1 MKNNLSF
8 EVVVIGGGHAG
19 TEASLASARCGSNTL
34 LVTQNF
40 NTIGQMSCNPSIG
53 GIGKGHLTKEV
64 DALGGVMARAADAAG
79 IHFRTLNKK
88 KGPAVWSTRS
98 QADRDLYKTFIQKE
112 IKSQEHLNILDGEVI
127 DIIIKDNSVTGIELV
142 NGSILKT
149 KNVILTAGTFLSG
162 MIHIG
167 NKSFSAG
174 RIGEDASNKLAK
186 RMKALDLMMGRL
198 KTGTPPRLNG
208 DTINYSQLIEQPGDK
223 PRPVFSFMGNAADHP
238 KQINCYIARTNE
250 KTHDHIKKSL
260 KNSPLF
266 NGVITGKGPR
276 YCPSIEDKVTK
287 FAEKNSHQIFL
298 EPEGLKTN
306 LVYPNG
312 ISTSLPEEDQEAFIR
327 TIRGLENVKI
337 EKYGYAIE
345 YDFFDP
351 RGLTSFLENKK
362 IVGFF
367 MAGQINGTTGY
378 EEAASQG
385 IVAGINASLKSQG
398 KEMWSPARENSYI
411 GVMIDDLIT
420 QGAPEPYR
428 MFTSR
433 AEHRLYLRE
442 DNADERLTAIGFKLG
457 SVNKKRFDIFNKK
470 QNLIKKEMVSL
481 KEFKFVENN
490 KSVSAFDFLKR
501 PNNSYESLKEFA
513 SNYNFTD
520 QEIGKNCA
528 TRIKYE
534 GYIVRQ
540 NNEVIR
546 SKRDEEMKLPKKINY
561 SLITALSKEA
571 RENLSLAKPE
581 NLRQASRIPGVTPAA
596 ISILKVQ
603 IKAIKNNQKEMAQNA
618 K

>member
-1 MKNNLSF
+1 MK
-8 EVVVIGGGHAG
+8 EYDVIIIGGGHAG

-112 IKSQEHLNILDGEVI
+112 IRSQEHLNILDGEVI
-127 DIIIKDNSVTGIELV
+127 DIIIKDNSVTSIELV

-208 DTINYSQLIEQPGDK
+208 DTINYSQLIEQPGDE
-223 PRPVFSFMGNAADHP
+223 PRPIFSFMGNAADHP
-238 KQINCYIARTNE
+238 EQINCYIARTNE
-250 KTHDHIKKSL
+250 KTHEHIKKSL

-276 YCPSIEDKVTK
+276 YCPSIEDKVTR
-287 FAEKNSHQIFL
+287 FSEKNSHQIFL

-312 ISTSLPEEDQEAFIR
+312 ISTSLPEEDQESFIR
-327 TIRGLENVKI
+327 TIQGLENVKI

-362 IVGFF
+362 IAGFF

-442 DNADERLTAIGFKLG
+442 DNADDRLTAIGFKLG
-457 SVNKKRFDIFNKK
+457 SVNKKRFDIFNNK
-470 QNLIKKEMVSL
+470 QNLIKKEIISL

-501 PNNSYESLKEFA
+501 PKNSYESLKEFA
-513 SNYNFTD
+513 SNYDFTD

-603 IKAIKNNQKEMAQNA
+603 IKAIKNNEKEMAQDA

>member
-1 MKNNLSF
+1 MK
-8 EVVVIGGGHAG
+8 EYDVIIIGGGHAG

-53 GIGKGHLTKEV
+53 GIGKGHLTKEL

-88 KGPAVWSTRS
+88 KGPAVWATRS

-112 IKSQEHLNILDGEVI
+112 IRSQNNLNILDGEVI

-174 RIGEDASNKLAK
+174 RIGENASNKLAK

-287 FAEKNSHQIFL
+287 FAEKSSHQIFL

-362 IVGFF
+362 IDGFF

-470 QNLIKKEMVSL
+470 QNLIQKEIVSL

-490 KSVSAFDFLKR
+490 KSMSAFDFLKR

-534 GYIVRQ
+534 GYIIRQ

-581 NLRQASRIPGVTPAA
+581 NLRQAARIPGVTPAA

-603 IKAIKNNQKEMAQNA
+603 IKAIKNNEKEMAQNA

>member
-1 MKNNLSF
+1 MK
-8 EVVVIGGGHAG
+8 EYDVIIIGGGHAG

-40 NTIGQMSCNPSIG
+40 HTIGQMSCNPSIG

-88 KGPAVWSTRS
+88 KGPAVWATRS

-112 IKSQEHLNILDGEVI
+112 IRSQEHLNVLDGEVI
-127 DIIIKDNSVTGIELV
+127 DIIIKDNTVTGIELV
-142 NGSILKT
+142 NGSILKA

-174 RIGEDASNKLAK
+174 RIGEDASNKLSK

-238 KQINCYIARTNE
+238 EQINCYIARTNE

-327 TIRGLENVKI
+327 TIQGLENVKI

-362 IVGFF
+362 IAGFF

-398 KEMWSPARENSYI
+398 KEMWSPTRENSYI

-457 SVNKKRFDIFNKK
+457 SVNKKRFDIFNNK
-470 QNLIKKEMVSL
+470 QNLIKKEIVSL
-481 KEFKFVENN
+481 KEFKFIENN

-603 IKAIKNNQKEMAQNA
+603 IKAIKNNEKEMAQNA

>member
-1 MKNNLSF
+1 MK
-8 EVVVIGGGHAG
+8 EYDVIIIGGGHAG

-53 GIGKGHLTKEV
+53 GIGKGHLTKEL

-88 KGPAVWSTRS
+88 KGPAVWATRS

-112 IKSQEHLNILDGEVI
+112 IRSQEHLNILDGEVI

-442 DNADERLTAIGFKLG
+442 DNADERLTAVGFKLG
-457 SVNKKRFDIFNKK
+457 SVNKKRFDIFNNK
-470 QNLIKKEMVSL
+470 QNLIKKEIVSL

-603 IKAIKNNQKEMAQNA
+603 IKVIKNNEKEMAQNA

>member
-1 MKNNLSF
+1 MK
-8 EVVVIGGGHAG
+8 EYDVIIIGGGHAG

-40 NTIGQMSCNPSIG
+40 HTIGQMSCNPSIG

-88 KGPAVWSTRS
+88 KGPAVWATRS

-112 IKSQEHLNILDGEVI
+112 IRSQEHLNILDGEVI
-127 DIIIKDNSVTGIELV
+127 DIIIKDNTVTGIELV

-174 RIGEDASNKLAK
+174 RIGEDASNKLSK

-208 DTINYSQLIEQPGDK
+208 DTINYSQLIEQPGDE

-238 KQINCYIARTNE
+238 EQINCYIARTNE

-276 YCPSIEDKVTK
+276 YCPSIEDKVTR
-287 FAEKNSHQIFL
+287 FTEKNSHQIFL

-362 IVGFF
+362 IAGFF

-385 IVAGINASLKSQG
+385 IVAGINASLKSQE

-457 SVNKKRFDIFNKK
+457 SVNKKRFDIFNNK
-470 QNLIKKEMVSL
+470 QNLIKKEIVSL
-481 KEFKFVENN
+481 KEFKFIENN

-540 NNEVIR
+540 NNEVIK

-603 IKAIKNNQKEMAQNA
+603 IKAIKNNEKEMAHNA

>member
-1 MKNNLSF
+1 MK
-8 EVVVIGGGHAG
+8 EYDVIIIGGGHAG

-53 GIGKGHLTKEV
+53 GIGKGHLTKEL

-88 KGPAVWSTRS
+88 KGPAVWATRS

-112 IKSQEHLNILDGEVI
+112 IRSQDNLNILDGEVI

-174 RIGEDASNKLAK
+174 RIGENASNKLAK

-398 KEMWSPARENSYI
+398 KEMWSPDRANSYI

-457 SVNKKRFDIFNKK
+457 SVNKKRFDVFNKK
-470 QNLIKKEMVSL
+470 QDLIKKEIASL
-481 KEFKFVENN
+481 KELKFVENN

-501 PNNSYESLKEFA
+501 PNNNYEKLQGFI

-528 TRIKYE
+528 IRIKYE
-534 GYIVRQ
+534 GYIKRQ

-546 SKRDEEMKLPKKINY
+546 SKRDEEMTLPKKINY

-581 NLRQASRIPGVTPAA
+581 NLRQASRVPGVTPAA

-603 IKAIKNNQKEMAQNA
+603 IKAIKNNEKKMAQNA

>member
-1 MKNNLSF
+1 MK
-8 EVVVIGGGHAG
+8 EYDVIIIGGGHAG

-112 IKSQEHLNILDGEVI
+112 IRSQEHLNILDGEVI

-208 DTINYSQLIEQPGDK
+208 DTINYSQLIEQPGDE

-238 KQINCYIARTNE
+238 EQINCYIARTNE
-250 KTHDHIKKSL
+250 KTHEHIKKSL

-276 YCPSIEDKVTK
+276 YCPSIEDKVTR
-287 FAEKNSHQIFL
+287 FSEKNSHQIFL

-327 TIRGLENVKI
+327 TIQGLENVKI

-362 IVGFF
+362 IAGFF

-442 DNADERLTAIGFKLG
+442 DNADERLTAVGFKLG
-457 SVNKKRFDIFNKK
+457 SVNKKRFDIFNNK

-603 IKAIKNNQKEMAQNA
+603 IKVIKNNEKEMAQNA

>member
-1 MKNNLSF
+1 MK
-8 EVVVIGGGHAG
+8 EYDVIIIGGGHAG

-40 NTIGQMSCNPSIG
+40 HTIGQMSCNPSIG

-88 KGPAVWSTRS
+88 KGPAVWATRS

-112 IKSQEHLNILDGEVI
+112 IRSQEHLNVLDGEVI
-127 DIIIKDNSVTGIELV
+127 DIIIKDNTVTGIELV
-142 NGSILKT
+142 NGSILKA

-174 RIGEDASNKLAK
+174 RIGEDASNKLSK

-238 KQINCYIARTNE
+238 EQINCYIARTNE

-276 YCPSIEDKVTK
+276 YCPSIEDKVTR
-287 FAEKNSHQIFL
+287 FTEKNSHQIFL

-327 TIRGLENVKI
+327 TIQGLENVKI

-362 IVGFF
+362 IAGFF

-457 SVNKKRFDIFNKK
+457 SVNKKRFDIFNNK
-470 QNLIKKEMVSL
+470 QNLIKKEIVSL
-481 KEFKFVENN
+481 KEFKFIENN

-603 IKAIKNNQKEMAQNA
+603 IKAIKNNEKEMAQNA

>member
-1 MKNNLSF
+1 MK
-8 EVVVIGGGHAG
+8 EYDVIIIGGGHAG

-53 GIGKGHLTKEV
+53 GIGKGHLTKEL

-88 KGPAVWSTRS
+88 KGPAVWATRS

-112 IKSQEHLNILDGEVI
+112 IRSQDNLNILDGEVI

-174 RIGEDASNKLAK
+174 RIGENASNKLAK
-186 RMKALDLMMGRL
+186 RMEALDLMMGRL

-327 TIRGLENVKI
+327 TIQGLENVKI

-470 QNLIKKEMVSL
+470 QNLIKKEMASL

-603 IKAIKNNQKEMAQNA
+603 IKAIKNNEKEMAHNA

>member
-1 MKNNLSF
+1 MK
-8 EVVVIGGGHAG
+8 EYDVIIIGGGHAG

-112 IKSQEHLNILDGEVI
+112 IRSQEHLNILDGEVI

-174 RIGEDASNKLAK
+174 RIGENASNKLAK

-442 DNADERLTAIGFKLG
+442 DNADERLTAVGFKLG
-457 SVNKKRFDIFNKK
+457 SVNKKRFDIFNNK

-603 IKAIKNNQKEMAQNA
+603 IKVIKNNEKEMAQNA

>member
-1 MKNNLSF
+1 MKKYD
-8 EVVVIGGGHAG
+8 VIIIGGGHAG
-19 TEASLASARCGSNTL
+19 TEAALASARCGGNTL

-79 IHFRTLNKK
+79 IHFRMLNKK
-88 KGPAVWSTRS
+88 KGPAVWATRS
-98 QADRDLYKTFIQKE
+98 QADRDLYKAFIQKV
-112 IKSQEHLNILDGEVI
+112 IKEQEDLSVLSGEVV
-127 DIIIKDNSVTGIELV
+127 DILIKDNFVSGIELAD
-142 NGSILKT
+142 GSILKT
-149 KNVILTAGTFLSG
+149 KNIILTAGTFLSG

-167 NKSFSAG
+167 DKSFSAG
-174 RIGEDASNKLAK
+174 RIGENASNKLAA
-186 RMKALDLMMGRL
+186 RMKSLDLMMGRL

-208 DTINYSQLIEQPGDK
+208 DTINYKHLIEQPGDD
-223 PRPVFSFMGNAADHP
+223 PRPVFSFIGDAADHP
-238 KQINCYIARTNE
+238 EQIKCYIARTNE
-250 KTHDHIKKSL
+250 KTHDYIKKSL

-276 YCPSIEDKVTK
+276 YCPSIEDKVTR
-287 FAEKNSHQIFL
+287 FTEKNSHQIFL
-298 EPEGLKTN
+298 EPEGLNTN

-312 ISTSLPEEDQEAFIR
+312 ISTSLPEEDQQAFIR
-327 TIRGLENVKI
+327 TIKGLEDVKI

-362 IVGFF
+362 INGFF

-398 KEMWSPARENSYI
+398 KEMWSPSRENSYI

-442 DNADERLTAIGFKLG
+442 DNADERLTAIGYKLG
-457 SVNKKRFDIFNKK
+457 SVNKKRFDVYSKK
-470 QNLIKKEMVSL
+470 QNLIKSEIDNL
-481 KEFKFVENN
+481 KQFKFLENN
-490 KSVSAFDFLKR
+490 KSISAFDYLKR
-501 PNNSYESLKEFA
+501 PNVSYECLRELA

-520 QEIGKNCA
+520 HEIGKNCA
-528 TRIKYE
+528 IRIKYE
-534 GYIVRQ
+534 GYITRQ
-540 NNEVIR
+540 NNEVTR
-546 SKRDEEMKLPKKINY
+546 SKRDEEMVLPKKINY

-603 IKAIKNNQKEMAQNA
+603 IKAIKNNEKEIAQNA

>member
-1 MKNNLSF
+1 
-8 EVVVIGGGHAG
+8 
-19 TEASLASARCGSNTL
+19 
-34 LVTQNF
+34 
-40 NTIGQMSCNPSIG
+40 MSCNPSIG

-88 KGPAVWSTRS
+88 KGPAVWATRS

-112 IKSQEHLNILDGEVI
+112 IRSQEHLNILDGEVI

-142 NGSILKT
+142 NGSILKA

-238 KQINCYIARTNE
+238 EQINCYIARTNE

-276 YCPSIEDKVTK
+276 YCPSIEDKVTR

-327 TIRGLENVKI
+327 TIQGLENVKI

-362 IVGFF
+362 IAGFF

-457 SVNKKRFDIFNKK
+457 SVNKKRFDIFNNK
-470 QNLIKKEMVSL
+470 QNLIKKEIVSL
-481 KEFKFVENN
+481 KEFKFIENN

-603 IKAIKNNQKEMAQNA
+603 IKAIKNNEKEMAQNA

>member
-1 MKNNLSF
+1 MK
-8 EVVVIGGGHAG
+8 EYDVIIIGGGHAG

-112 IKSQEHLNILDGEVI
+112 IRSQEHLNILDGEVI

-208 DTINYSQLIEQPGDK
+208 DTINYSQLIEQPGDE

-238 KQINCYIARTNE
+238 EQINCYIARTNE
-250 KTHDHIKKSL
+250 KTHEHIKKSL

-276 YCPSIEDKVTK
+276 YCPSIEDKVTR
-287 FAEKNSHQIFL
+287 FSEKNSHQIFL

-327 TIRGLENVKI
+327 TIQGLENVKI

-362 IVGFF
+362 IAGFF

-442 DNADERLTAIGFKLG
+442 DNADERLTAVGFKLG
-457 SVNKKRFDIFNKK
+457 SVNKKRFDIFNNK

-603 IKAIKNNQKEMAQNA
+603 IKAIKNNEKEMAQNA

>member
-1 MKNNLSF
+1 MK
-8 EVVVIGGGHAG
+8 EYDVIIIGGGHAG

-53 GIGKGHLTKEV
+53 GIGKGHLTKEL

-88 KGPAVWSTRS
+88 KGPAVWATRS

-112 IKSQEHLNILDGEVI
+112 IRSQDNLNILDGEVI

-174 RIGEDASNKLAK
+174 RIGENASNKLAK

-327 TIRGLENVKI
+327 TIQGLENVKI

-362 IVGFF
+362 IAGFF

-442 DNADERLTAIGFKLG
+442 DNADERLTAVGFKLG
-457 SVNKKRFDIFNKK
+457 SVNKKRFDIFNNK

-603 IKAIKNNQKEMAQNA
+603 IKVIKNNEKEMAQNA